1 MKSQILFDIGG
12 TNIRTAILENNEIKY
27 LKKESH
33 DFNSINDI
41 LLFITNYIIGTKNI
55 NTKILI
61 IAIAAIVEDNHII
74 SSTNLSFLNNQT
86 FPKILRG
93 YNITLI
99 NDADAAVLGEIMY
112 NQIDT
117 KKNILSLIFGTGAGS
132 GLWINNNLVLN
143 SEVDDLFEKYLCGKK
158 FDKEN
163 LPKIYKKFKK
173 NLARVVELMN
183 IDVVVINGFINNY
196 DIFKNIAKDIDVRP
210 YFKDKLRII
219 FSECKEPVIYGCSA
233 DFY

>member
-33 DFNSINDI
+33 NFNSIHDI

-74 SSTNLSFLNNQT
+74 SSTNLSFLNNKT

-93 YNITLI
+93 YNVSLI

-132 GLWINNNLVLN
+132 GIWINNSLVLN
-143 SEVDDLFEKYLCGKK
+143 SEVDDLFEKYLCGKI
-158 FDKEN
+158 FDKNN

-183 IDVVVINGFINNY
+183 IDIIVINGFINNY
-196 DIFKNIAKDIDVRP
+196 DIFKNITTDINVRS
-210 YFKDKLRII
+210 YFKDKLTII